1 MTHVAGITAT
11 VPVALGWRL
20 ERWND
25 GASDVTLTNLAR
37 VDHSSAASRVISR
50 RGRGCTRA
58 TKRAR
63 AKNACCTDSKV
74 KTTSFTGQVD
84 AMVPPPSSGHKCSSL
99 CRPHGHCAVCQLS
112 AASVSILQLK
122 YDSKGSGTCQTDE
135 NDKGAG
141 LGVGGRTLDDGQS
154 LTVTWIVY
162 VPPTSNTRLST
173 V

>member
-1 MTHVAGITAT
+1 MHTGHQESPCQEHMLHRQQSEDYFLHRPSGC
-11 VPVALGWRL
+11 
-20 ERWND
+20 D
-25 GASDVTLTNLAR
+25 G
-37 VDHSSAASRVISR
+37 SSA
-50 RGRGCTRA
+50 
-58 TKRAR
+58 
-63 AKNACCTDSKV
+63 
-74 KTTSFTGQVD
+74 FQ
-84 AMVPPPSSGHKCSSL
+84 
-99 CRPHGHCAVCQLS
+99 RPHGRCAVCQLS
-112 AASVSILQLK
+112 AASVSILRLK